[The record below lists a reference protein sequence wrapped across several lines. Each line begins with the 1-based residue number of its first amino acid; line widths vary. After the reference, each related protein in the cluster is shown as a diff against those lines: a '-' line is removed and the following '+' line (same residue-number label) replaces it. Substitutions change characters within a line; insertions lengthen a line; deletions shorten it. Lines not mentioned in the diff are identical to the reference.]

1 MSTSFE
7 AAASHDQKFT
17 QNKSEM
23 TTAYKMRL
31 RNGKDLMAGIN
42 SDFDAPSNLQPTNRS
57 LGILASQRSSGG
69 NCWNCLSSSGRKISE
84 RRTLNFVHLS
94 DCPSAKK
101 REMDD
106 EASVQSNET
115 TSYERRKSKTSKV
128 VISSEKQLAKRQ
140 KADFP
145 GYLEKA
151 NRLQFQHSNGWEQDL
166 FLWRF
171 DVTRLLDRNLLENF
185 LKRLKQV
192 QLLSFLERTCEVI
205 APPELI
211 ANFILQCRVEWIS
224 STKRVIIYDL
234 EAANLTKLHVE
245 ISRESFAEALQLP
258 LVKTNHDEFSDYS
271 NPKFFKSSKV
281 EWLGT
286 EYFGT
291 LCQCSQMR
299 FPLPNGYA
307 DCSICSKSNPPESFW
322 LLDEIKDHSVKDLI
336 HFIGL
341 WIHDT
346 SNTSCLRRAAI
357 SSVLEALNS
366 RSALQIWTQQV
377 WTNFLST
384 LETLKG
390 LANCNFPSECSFSTA
405 GVISALLSGHT
416 RKLRSWNRIWLEWE
430 RETYIPGIK
439 ICKKMI
445 SHMHHST
452 LAAEEQESLMVYHRR
467 SL

>member
-1 MSTSFE
+1 
-7 AAASHDQKFT
+7 
-17 QNKSEM
+17 M

-151 NRLQFQHSNGWEQDL
+151 NRLQFQHSNG
-166 FLWRF
+166 
-171 DVTRLLDRNLLENF
+171 
-185 LKRLKQV
+185 
-192 QLLSFLERTCEVI
+192 
-205 APPELI
+205 
-211 ANFILQCRVEWIS
+211 VEWIS